1 MKIDVAND
9 FTDEPYGRY
18 RNNGREGDKRSAQAF
33 REDILSV
40 KLKQAIQQNKILI
53 IDFTGL
59 KVGLGSSFI
68 EEVFGGLIR
77 DGFSKDEILNHIEIR
92 ALFPYFER
100 QAKKFIES
108 ENARKNE
115 I

>member
-18 RNNGREGDKRSAQAF
+18 RSNGREGDKRSAQAF
-33 REDILSV
+33 REDILCI
-40 KLKQAIQQNKILI
+40 KLKEAIEKDKILT

-59 KVGLGSSFI
+59 TVGLGSSFI
-68 EEVFGGLIR
+68 EEIFGGLIR
-77 DGFSKDEILNHIEIR
+77 DGFSKEEILKHIEIK

-100 QAKKFIES
+100 QAKKFIEL
-108 ENARKNE
+108 EHVRLNK